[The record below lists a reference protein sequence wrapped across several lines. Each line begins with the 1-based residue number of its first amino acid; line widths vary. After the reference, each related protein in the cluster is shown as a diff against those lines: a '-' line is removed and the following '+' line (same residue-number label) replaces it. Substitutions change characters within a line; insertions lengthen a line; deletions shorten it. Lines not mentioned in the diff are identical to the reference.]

1 MRRFGI
7 PLSPAIIGVTL
18 GPLAETQ
25 LRRALEPNLGDL
37 SVLVTTPISISIYTI
52 LIILATTPAG
62 PIVGQSGDAAGRNR
76 YLDRNQRQQPTQ
88 SRPKRREDEAA
99 LEQAQYYLRRI
110 VSVPGTAAC
119 SRFRERMPGLT
130 R

>member
-62 PIVGQSGDAAGRNR
+62 PIVGQIRRRRGTEPLSRQEPATATDTESPQTKGR
-76 YLDRNQRQQPTQ
+76 
-88 SRPKRREDEAA
+88 
-99 LEQAQYYLRRI
+99 
-110 VSVPGTAAC
+110 
-119 SRFRERMPGLT
+119 
-130 R
+130 